1 MVKTLSALPM
11 QGPWAQYLVGELR
24 SHMPHGQKKILKVSV
39 SHGMGELSFYNGVI
53 NFPMNE
59 QFLLVSLLSFFFF
72 YACVFAFYS
81 HAVWGALNVLSQLDF
96 VQRP

>member
-1 MVKTLSALPM
+1 
-11 QGPWAQYLVGELR
+11 
-24 SHMPHGQKKILKVSV
+24 MPHGQKKILKVSV
-39 SHGMGELSFYNGVI
+39 SHDMGELSFYNGVI

-59 QFLLVSLLSFFFF
+59 QFLCLCFLSFFFF
-72 YACVFAFYS
+72 FFFNACVFAFYS